1 MWMSAIFVISKES
14 SFMSKLLQTFKVS
27 RGFTVGALAA
37 FAFLAAGTI
46 SQAQTTASG
55 DAAST
60 FKSKCAACHAADG
73 SGSTLGK
80 RLHAPDLRSKEV
92 QGESSADLAKIIS
105 GGKNSMPAFGNKLDA
120 QQIQQLVDYIR
131 TLAAK

>member
-1 MWMSAIFVISKES
+1 MMSYLRVLEVPRKSMIA
-14 SFMSKLLQTFKVS
+14 
-27 RGFTVGALAA
+27 ALAG
-37 FAFLAAGTI
+37 FVFLTAG
-46 SQAQTTASG
+46 SVARSQTTANA

-92 QGESSADLAKIIS
+92 QGESSADLTKIIS

-131 TLAAK
+131 TFHGDASSAPK